1 MAVSQ
6 LIWRIKMKN
15 TITQYVTLGV
25 MLLLL
30 VLIVSMYP
38 EQNTSKSV
46 SHKESATTVSKLS
59 IQTHTKQV
67 RTD

>member
-1 MAVSQ
+1 
-6 LIWRIKMKN
+6 MKN

>member
-1 MAVSQ
+1 
-6 LIWRIKMKN
+6 MKG
-15 TITQYVTLGV
+15 TLTQYVMLGV

-38 EQNTSKSV
+38 EQNTSQALGHKVV
-46 SHKESATTVSKLS
+46 STKVSKLS
-59 IQTHTKQV
+59 IQTHPGSV